1 MGETE
6 SQFPLL
12 TVTRDPLL
20 QDGSDEDFRRLVD
33 DLLAF
38 SHQIQRMRE
47 AIATELGVSPPQYAI
62 MIRLARWNGPPPTV
76 GELAAGLDVSVPLVV
91 TETGHLARAGLVEK
105 LADPKDGR
113 RVRLHLTPRAM
124 ASLKAAAPFIQDIN
138 DTTFGRLSPAQF
150 NTLRTVMAIL
160 TRSAKSALSDELGV
174 SRRELP
180 ASGPRAGTSEQ

>member
-174 SRRELP
+174 PRRKLP